1 MRKILFL
8 WLNGLLVLAG
18 VTIICLF
25 AVEQTSDLHTYES
38 LDQLSLQAKQKLNQG
53 TGVTDLLAGTDVAT
67 DYTPFIIVYD
77 QSNNVL
83 YTNAVNGESSFTLP
97 LSLAITDQTG
107 IVHQTWKPENT
118 HTYAISTQAYD
129 TGYVSIGVNIDA
141 QLTKTATVQKNIVYL
156 SIILAFVDLPVIIG
170 FKKVFNQ

>member
-1 MRKILFL
+1 MNI
-8 WLNGLLVLAG
+8 
-18 VTIICLF
+18 
-25 AVEQTSDLHTYES
+25 QTDF
-38 LDQLSLQAKQKLNQG
+38 
-53 TGVTDLLAGTDVAT
+53 
-67 DYTPFIIVYD
+67 TPFIIVYD

-129 TGYVSIGVNIDA
+129 TGYVSIGVNIDEKLA
-141 QLTKTATVQKNIVYL
+141 KTTAIQKNIINL
-156 SIILAFVDLPVIIG
+156 SILLTFLNLPVIIG
-170 FKKVFNQ
+170 LKKVFNQ

>member
-1 MRKILFL
+1 MRRILFL

-25 AVEQTSDLHTYES
+25 AVEQSSNLHTYES
-38 LDQLSLQAKQKLNQG
+38 IDQLSLQAKQKLNQG
-53 TGVTDLLAGTDVAT
+53 VGATEMLAAMDVAT

-77 QSNNVL
+77 KSNNVL
-83 YTNAVNGESSFTLP
+83 YTNAVNGETSFTLP

-129 TGYVSIGVNIDA
+129 TGYVSIGINIDA
-141 QLTKTATVQKNIVYL
+141 QRAKTEAIQKNIINL
-156 SIILAFVDLPVIIG
+156 SIILAFINLPVIIG
-170 FKKVFNQ
+170 LKKAFNQ